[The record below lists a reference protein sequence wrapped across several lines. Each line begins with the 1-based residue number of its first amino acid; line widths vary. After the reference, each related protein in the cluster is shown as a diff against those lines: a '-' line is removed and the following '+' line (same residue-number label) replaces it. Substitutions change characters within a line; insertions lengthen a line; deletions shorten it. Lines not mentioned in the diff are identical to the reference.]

1 MVRRRGPPHGS
12 QTGAKVNIEDQALA
26 LTYTCEIAGSR
37 DGIVTVRI
45 NFAEPATNDRIV
57 PDALFALG
65 QLSLPGG
72 RGICFDGP
80 ASLPVAMALAHAV
93 GHRFGFV
100 SCWDPKLERY
110 VVAISHDPAFRPGD
124 LIE

>member
-1 MVRRRGPPHGS
+1 M
-12 QTGAKVNIEDQALA
+12 AA
-26 LTYTCEIAGSR
+26 TYTCEIVGSR

-45 NFAEPATNDRIV
+45 DFAEPATNDRIV
-57 PDALFALG
+57 PDALLALG
-65 QLSLPGG
+65 QLSLAGG

-80 ASLPVAMALAHAV
+80 ASLPVAMALAHSV

-100 SCWDPKLERY
+100 ACWDPKLKRY
-110 VVAISHDPAFRPGD
+110 VVSISHDPAFRPGD